1 MVGGITAQIVAQA
14 GDDGEQ
20 LIVDVLMIAVMSSVA
35 RKGLGTKLLSA
46 IESITKQLASS
57 RSSAGAVI
65 YTQADA
71 GQIASGFWKRNG
83 FVDSAEASWL
93 TTALHTWWPER
104 HHHYEGI
111 TSMLRPVAVA

>member
-57 RSSAGAVI
+57 R
-65 YTQADA
+65 
-71 GQIASGFWKRNG
+71 
-83 FVDSAEASWL
+83 
-93 TTALHTWWPER
+93 
-104 HHHYEGI
+104 
-111 TSMLRPVAVA
+111 